1 MTVATV
7 LIPVHKHAEPLRYA
21 IASVLNQ
28 SLQNF
33 EIFLVGDGVDDATRS
48 VIDEVVAAD
57 NRIRFFDF
65 PKGPRKGELHWH
77 RALQEA
83 RGRIVAYLGSD
94 DCWMPNHLEVLDGLL
109 TDADFGHT
117 LHVSVNP
124 DGQIVA
130 LAADVQNPAFR
141 NRMLTERFNRFDF
154 SFGGH
159 TVAAYHRLPNG
170 WCTIPPDFPY
180 ADLYMWRQFLAEP
193 WCRARSALIPTGIH
207 TATSLYPHLSD
218 RERGEDLAHW
228 YRQIAEPTFREGL
241 WREISQ
247 RFGTRSVAFE
257 LKTRS
262 LELKTRSLKAK
273 REQSQIALK
282 RQRKQ
287 LKRQRKQLEQARS
300 RIRHLERKRAALA
313 KSLAAM
319 RCSTSWKVTSPL
331 RRIRLIAA
339 KLVGQGAKR

>member
-7 LIPVHKHAEPLRYA
+7 LIPVHRHAEPLRYA
-21 IASVLNQ
+21 IAGVLNQ
-28 SLQNF
+28 SLQDF

-48 VIDEVVAAD
+48 AIDAVVAAD

-65 PKGPRKGELHWH
+65 PKGPRKGEIHWH

-83 RGRIVAYLGSD
+83 QGRIVAYLGSD

-117 LHVSVNP
+117 LHVGVNP
-124 DGQIVA
+124 DGQIVG
-130 LAADVQNPAFR
+130 LGAADLQNPAFR
-141 NRMLTERFNRFDF
+141 NRMLTELFNRFDF

-180 ADLYMWRQFLAEP
+180 ADLYMWRQFLAQP

-207 TATSLYPHLSD
+207 TATSVYPHLSD
-218 RERGEDLAHW
+218 RERAEDLAHW

-247 RFGTRSVAFE
+247 RFGTQSVAFE
-257 LKTRS
+257 IKI
-262 LELKTRSLKAK
+262 RSLKTK
-273 REQSQIALK
+273 RKQSQIALK
-282 RQRKQ
+282 K
-287 LKRQRKQLEQARS
+287 LRKQLEQARS
-300 RIRHLERKRAALA
+300 RIKHLERKRAALA
-313 KSLAAM
+313 KSLAA
-319 RCSTSWKVTSPL
+319 RSCSTSQKVTSPL

-339 KLVGQGAKR
+339 ELVGYCRKP